1 MARGRGKE
9 RALTSVSHGRDL
21 SPAPAHPTVA
31 IALGGGGARGLG
43 HILVLEALDELGITP
58 IAMSG
63 TSIGAIVGAAYAAG
77 MKGKEIRAYAQGV
90 LRNRRDVV
98 GKLLR
103 ARVGRFADLVFRGR
117 GNPVLLD
124 GEICLDLFWPE
135 AVPDFFEELAIP
147 LHVVATDFYNR
158 CEIVLSEG
166 PLGSAVAGSMALP
179 GLMRPVEVGGCVLID
194 GGAVNPLPYDVLF
207 DHADIVIAVDVTFS
221 GRSRQRRIP
230 TPFESMFGAA
240 QIMQGAI
247 TAQKLKMR
255 PPDILVRPPVEQFGV
270 LEFRRVNQ
278 ILRAGEGVKDELK
291 RKLNARLE
299 ASIAD

>member
-1 MARGRGKE
+1 VKIERERGW
-9 RALTSVSHGRDL
+9 TQSQ
-21 SPAPAHPTVA
+21 PTVA

-43 HILVLEALDELGITP
+43 HILALEALDEMGIAP
-58 IAMSG
+58 VAIAG

-77 MKGKEIRAYAQGV
+77 IEAVQLREYAQHV
-90 LRNRRDVV
+90 LRNRAEVM

-135 AVPDFFEELAIP
+135 RVPDFFDDLAIP
-147 LHVVATDFYNR
+147 LLVVATDFYNR
-158 CEIVLSEG
+158 AEIVLTEG
-166 PLGSAVAGSMALP
+166 PLGAAVAGSMALP
-179 GLMRPVEVGGCVLID
+179 GLMKPVEADGRVLVD
-194 GGAVNPLPYDVLF
+194 GGAVHPLPYDVLF
-207 DHADIVIAVDVTFS
+207 DRADIVIAVDVTFG
-221 GRSRQRRIP
+221 GRTRRRRIP

-255 PPDILVRPPVEQFGV
+255 PPDILVRPGVEQFGV
-270 LEFRRVNQ
+270 LDFLRVGQ
-278 ILRAGEGVKDELK
+278 ILRAAEDAKDELK
-291 RKLNARLE
+291 LKLTERME
-299 ASIAD
+299 AWVAD

>member
-1 MARGRGKE
+1 VKIDREEGWRQ
-9 RALTSVSHGRDL
+9 SQ
-21 SPAPAHPTVA
+21 PTVA

-43 HILVLEALDELGITP
+43 HILALEALDEMGIAP
-58 IAMSG
+58 VAISG

-77 MKGKEIRAYAQGV
+77 IDAKQLRDYAQRA
-90 LRNRRDVV
+90 LRNRTEVM

-135 AVPDFFEELAIP
+135 QVPDFFDDLAIP
-147 LHVVATDFYNR
+147 LLVVATDFYNR
-158 CEIVLSEG
+158 CEIVLTEG
-166 PLGSAVAGSMALP
+166 PLGAAVAGSMALP
-179 GLMRPVEVGGCVLID
+179 GLMKPVEADGRVLID

-207 DHADIVIAVDVTFS
+207 DRADIVIGVDVTFG
-221 GRSRQRRIP
+221 GRTRRRRFP

-255 PPDILVRPPVEQFGV
+255 PPDILVRPGVEQFGV
-270 LEFRRVNQ
+270 LEFLRVGQ
-278 ILRAGEGVKDELK
+278 ILRAAEDAKDELK
-291 RKLNARLE
+291 LKLTERME
-299 ASIAD
+299 AWVAD

>member
-1 MARGRGKE
+1 VTRE
-9 RALTSVSHGRDL
+9 
-21 SPAPAHPTVA
+21 SPAREPRPEPGQPTVG
-31 IALGGGGARGLG
+31 IALGGGGARGFG
-43 HILVLEALDELGITP
+43 HILALEALDELGIAP
-58 IAMSG
+58 IAISG
-63 TSIGAIVGAAYAAG
+63 ASIGAILGAAYAAG
-77 MKGKEIRAYAQGV
+77 MGAKEIRAYVQQV
-90 LRNRRDVV
+90 LRNRGEVM

-158 CEIVLSEG
+158 CEIVLTEG
-166 PLGSAVAGSMALP
+166 ALGPAVAGSMALP
-179 GLMRPVEVGGCVLID
+179 GLMKPVEAGGRVLID

-207 DHADIVIAVDVTFS
+207 DHADVVIAVDVTFG

-270 LEFRRVNQ
+270 LEFLRVGQ
-278 ILRAGEGVKDELK
+278 ILRAAEGVKDELK
-291 RKLNARLE
+291 RKLTARLE
-299 ASIAD
+299 ESIAD